1 MGFISYLVTLVLIH
15 GLLLSQFSYQ
25 ANTVQAASVRFNDFY
40 YKLKVVS
47 HRESAPAPP
56 APAINIPT
64 HFKSPPPRPVTPPP
78 PPSGTISPPPGPRSP
93 PPSL

>member
-1 MGFISYLVTLVLIH
+1 MGVVSYLFALVLIH

-25 ANTVQAASVRFNDFY
+25 ANTVQAASVRSNDFY

-47 HRESAPAPP
+47 HKESAPAPP
-56 APAINIPT
+56 PPAINTPT
-64 HFKSPPPRPVTPPP
+64 QFKSPPPRPVTPPP
-78 PPSGTISPPPGPRSP
+78 PPPPGPRSP